1 MAELREDQKL
11 RRLVKVY
18 GIEGLVEVT
27 LSKDGVSF
35 RVPRTKMTVS
45 MTWPAAVAACETP
58 GNVPCF
64 LAGNPVQ
71 TLQHQVKQ
79 VQRRAEKKAAKET
92 K

>member
-18 GIEGLVEVT
+18 GIEGLVEVE
-27 LSKDGVSF
+27 LSKDGISF
-35 RVPRTKMTVS
+35 RVPRTQMRVS
-45 MTWPAAVAACETP
+45 MPWPTP

-64 LAGNPVQ
+64 LAGNPTE
-71 TLQHQVKQ
+71 TLKHQVRQ
-79 VQRRAEKKAAKET
+79 VQRRAAKKAEKEN

>member
-35 RVPRTKMTVS
+35 RIPRTKMTVS
-45 MTWPAAVAACETP
+45 MTWPQAVEACDTP

-64 LAGNPVQ
+64 LAHNPVD
-71 TLQHQVKQ
+71 TLKHQVKQ
-79 VQRRAEKKAAKET
+79 VQKRAAKKAEKESK
-92 K
+92 